1 MTDKKDAEAIGFG
14 YAEIAYLLKRM
25 ATPSAVMTAT
35 VLRLT
40 EEVDSE
46 VLVFAGASS
55 LLGREFATVSDDDI
69 EILDAA
75 VPVSYAMGRATLWT
89 EISLMES
96 DISDTIVHVESDPVS
111 LLMQPRTLN
120 TWFAYAQ
127 DPDLSGPQAQLDVV
141 REHIR
146 QHPEGTAMLRARID
160 GNDSV
165 LLVRPDGITV
175 AVGRIVPGE
184 DAVVEQ
190 TGLTAD
196 GLLEHLVELRSE
208 LATPAS

>member
-25 ATPSAVMTAT
+25 ATPSSVMTAT
-35 VLRLT
+35 VLRLI
-40 EEVDSE
+40 EEVNSE
-46 VLVFAGASS
+46 VVVFAGASS

-160 GNDSV
+160 GDDSV
-165 LLVRPDGITV
+165 LLVRPDGDGY

-184 DAVVEQ
+184 DAVAER

-196 GLLEHLVELRSE
+196 GLLDNLVELRSE
-208 LATPAS
+208 LVAPAS

>member
-1 MTDKKDAEAIGFG
+1 MTDKNDAEAIGFG

-25 ATPSAVMTAT
+25 STPAAVMTAT

-40 EEVDSE
+40 EEMDSE

-69 EILDAA
+69 EIVDAA

-127 DPDLSGPQAQLDVV
+127 DPDLSGPEAQLDVV

-146 QHPEGTAMLRARID
+146 QHPEGTAMLRARVD
-160 GNDSV
+160 GHDSI
-165 LLVRPDGITV
+165 LLVRPDGDGY

-184 DAVVEQ
+184 DSVVER
-190 TGLTAD
+190 TGLSSE
-196 GLLEHLVELRSE
+196 GLLDNLIELRTD
-208 LATPAS
+208 LATVAS